1 MNNPSTQ
8 GDAQKAQLSFEQETA
23 PLINALEAILQSRE
37 VTRAKRVKIKG
48 SVLPEMPELMAKF
61 SADSDAAD
69 ELAEMVSI
77 GLYMLA
83 NHCLQTGQDLTV
95 ADEALAVASKLTTSD
110 AGAARVQEAMD
121 LLASKR
127 NQSTC
132 FFCGTEPAD
141 PSCARSIYMCGDIKR
156 ELGRVDFKRISI
168 AAARCAKCKGHDSAV
183 KRAGLT
189 VWGAGLLIGLGVGW
203 NMGGERPIAAAVIG
217 FFAGFFCDCF
227 ISVFCRPVHM
237 KDEDDHPEVKRLK
250 NAGWQLGYRPR

>member
-1 MNNPSTQ
+1 MNHPSTQ
-8 GDAQKAQLSFEQETA
+8 GGAQDAQATFERETA

-37 VTRAKRVKIKG
+37 VTSAKWGKIKG
-48 SVLPEMPELMAKF
+48 SVLPKMPELMAKF
-61 SADSDAAD
+61 GADSDAAD
-69 ELAEMVSI
+69 ELSEMVSI

-83 NHCLQTGQDLTV
+83 NHCLQTGQDLVV
-95 ADEALAVASKLTTSD
+95 AEEALATASKLTTSD
-110 AGAARVQEAMD
+110 AGAARIQEAMD
-121 LLASKR
+121 HLASKQ

-141 PSCARSIYMCGDIKR
+141 PSCTRSIYMCGDIKK
-156 ELGRVDFKRISI
+156 EYGRVDFKRISV
-168 AAARCAKCKGHDSAV
+168 AAPRCAKCKGHESAV

-189 VWGAGLLIGLGVGW
+189 VWGAGLLIGIGVGW

-217 FFAGFFCDCF
+217 FLAGFLCYNF
-227 ISVFCRPVHM
+227 ISIFCRPVHM